1 MVLPIKR
8 IEGSVPK
15 SDPKSAPKKLS
26 REGRIEMII
35 ALIQNEPQITR
46 ERICDTLGV
55 SLTTLRKDLRILK
68 EQYGVRYEGP
78 SKTGK
83 WVIHTI
89 NKAKLMAKT

>member
-1 MVLPIKR
+1 MKNPYLSQVLSIK
-8 IEGSVPK
+8 EEV
-15 SDPKSAPKKLS
+15 KKRLPYGL
-26 REGRIEMII
+26 ETT
-35 ALIQNEPQITR
+35 ADL
-46 ERICDTLGV
+46 LGV
-55 SLTTLRKDLRILK
+55 GRTTILKDLRILK